1 MRAAVRLAAIMPVVV
16 GLAHVALSSLAVA
29 RSDALVL
36 AASTE
41 MGTWA
46 ARRALPSPETWS
58 ATRDKLEK
66 ADRIRALGPTGSE
79 LMGLLASL
87 RGDSP
92 EQMTAAITYL
102 TRALELRPA
111 SPYTWINFAEAQYRR
126 GEPGRNLELA
136 MGRSVQ
142 LGPAEPGVQRLVADY
157 GLAVWDEVTPQTRA
171 VVDRMVGAG
180 MRRNPLEMLQIS
192 ERRGRLDTACRHL
205 AGQRTPDPRWTKL
218 CPDREITP

>member
-1 MRAAVRLAAIMPVVV
+1 MRAAIRLAAAAPLI
-16 GLAHVALSSLAVA
+16 VALGWAAIVVLNTA

-36 AASTE
+36 EASTE

-46 ARRALPSPETWS
+46 ASRARPSPETWN
-58 ATRDKLEK
+58 AMHEKLQE
-66 ADRIRALGPTGSE
+66 ADRIRSAGATGAE
-79 LMGLLASL
+79 LLGLLMSP
-87 RGDSP
+87 RTDSF
-92 EQMTAAITYL
+92 EHMSAGIVHL
-102 TRALELRPA
+102 SRALALRPG
-111 SPYTWINFAEAQYRR
+111 SPYTWANLAEAQYRR

-136 MGRSVQ
+136 LGRAVQ

-171 VVDRMVGAG
+171 AIDRMLAAG
-180 MRRNPLEMLQIS
+180 TRRNPLEMLQIS

-205 AGQRTPDPRWTKL
+205 VGQRTPDPRWTKL